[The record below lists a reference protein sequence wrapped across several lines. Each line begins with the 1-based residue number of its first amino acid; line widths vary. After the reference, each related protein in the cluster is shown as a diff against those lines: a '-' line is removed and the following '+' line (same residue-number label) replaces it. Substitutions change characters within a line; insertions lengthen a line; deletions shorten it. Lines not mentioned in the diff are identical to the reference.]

1 MWLYQ
6 VSIFND
12 KNLNIKVLS
21 TFVEPREIIVLH
33 EKYKFEWIIL
43 KPKGIK
49 KFSLFKKFFNK
60 LSGDLESYRKSQK
73 RLKILNHHNVR
84 YKLFHLSNW
93 PEPFIFLD
101 VDAILFS
108 PISELVKA
116 SKSKPFIAINH
127 QRIPKH
133 TEGKE
138 EYLNGGVQ
146 IVSQPGF
153 FSFEDFTKQT
163 DNLLCPG
170 HEQALIYTYF
180 KNIGYDY
187 THPEIDY
194 KWNSCSGYN
203 ELIKVDGNWKC
214 FSKGVNFLDSNLVSN
229 TIPTGTEIKINHYW
243 DEFKPWK
250 IDCPMYKEF
259 ILKVIIIVSGYLQQ

>member
-1 MWLYQ
+1 MWLNQ
-6 VSIFND
+6 ISIYND
-12 KNLNIKVLS
+12 LKLKVIVLS
-21 TFVEPREIIVLH
+21 ESLEPDEVKILH
-33 EKYKFEWIIL
+33 KDYIFEWIQL
-43 KPKGIK
+43 VPKEKSKTPLTIRLRNKITRNIK
-49 KFSLFKKFFNK
+49 AYQSERNK
-60 LSGDLESYRKSQK
+60 LKV
-73 RLKILNHHNVR
+73 LNHHNVR
-84 YKLFHLSNW
+84 FKLFHLTKW
-93 PEPFIFLD
+93 PKPFIFLD

-108 PISELVKA
+108 TLSELVKA
-116 SKSKPFIAINH
+116 SSSKPFIAINH

-138 EYLNGGVQ
+138 VYLNGGVQ

-180 KNIGYDY
+180 NNIGYDY

-203 ELIKVDGNWKC
+203 ELIKVDGKWKC
-214 FSKGVNFLDSNLVSN
+214 FSKGVNVLDSNLESE
-229 TIPTGTEIKINHYW
+229 TIPAGIEIKINHYW

-259 ILKVIIIVSGYLQQ
+259 ESNS